1 MKNLFVLALALIM
14 SCTFAFAQSQSPYSK
29 GKSFGKKTIECAI
42 TEDDNALERLCTDI
56 ESYCQNYIETEED
69 FSNFLEG
76 FKSGIYAGCEQ
87 YDLGEDIA
95 ETAWKEFAT
104 VVFEELLIGSY

>member
-29 GKSFGKKTIECAI
+29 GKSVGKKLIEYAF
-42 TEDDNALERLCTDI
+42 TEDNNAIERLSTDI
-56 ESYCQNYIETEED
+56 ESYCENYIETEED
-69 FSNFLEG
+69 LSNLLEG
-76 FKSGIYAGCEQ
+76 IKSGIYAGCEQ

-95 ETAWKEFAT
+95 EAIWKEFVT
-104 VVFEELLIGSY
+104 VLFEELLIGSY

>member
-29 GKSFGKKTIECAI
+29 GKSVGKKMIEYAI
-42 TEDDNALERLCTDI
+42 AEDENAIVRLCTDI
-56 ESYCQNYIETEED
+56 ESYYENYIETEED
-69 FSNFLEG
+69 LSNLLEG
-76 FKSGIYAGCEQ
+76 IKSGIYAGCEQ

-95 ETAWKEFAT
+95 EAIWKEFVT
-104 VVFEELLIGSY
+104 VLFEELLIGSY